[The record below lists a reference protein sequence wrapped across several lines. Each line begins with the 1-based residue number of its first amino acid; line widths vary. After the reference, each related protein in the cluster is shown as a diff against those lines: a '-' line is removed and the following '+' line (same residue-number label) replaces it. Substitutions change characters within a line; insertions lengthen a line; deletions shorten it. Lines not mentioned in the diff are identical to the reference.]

1 MSRYEV
7 KDFNGFEL
15 RKEILIN
22 MINKKDMINTNDIF
36 VYGCNL
42 IGISAFSEITDISR
56 TTIYKYITIPNE
68 KYALYT
74 LKQELPL
81 DLKDKILDKLG
92 I

>member
-7 KDFNGFEL
+7 KYFNGFEFK
-15 RKEILIN
+15 KEILIN
-22 MINKKDMINTNDIF
+22 MINKKDMFNTNDIF

-42 IGISAFSEITDISR
+42 LGISGFSEITDISR
-56 TTIYKYITIPNE
+56 TTIYKYITIPND

-81 DLKDKILDKLG
+81 DLKDKIIDKLG